1 MQASNRF
8 QLQSP
13 TRHRPHLSVALK
25 LLGILLCLYL
35 FIVGIGAMGYSF
47 KLFGS
52 EFSQEILTATDSP
65 LVALF
70 IGILATSLVQSSS
83 TTTSLIVGMVA
94 AGAISIQGAIPIVMG
109 ANIGTTI
116 TNTIV
121 SVGHIT
127 RSVEFRRA
135 FAAATVHDFFN
146 FLAVLIL
153 LPLELTTGLLS
164 RLAEQGALLFE
175 GAGGMKL
182 GNPLKAATAPAI
194 SVLGDVVGN
203 HPALLLTVAVFLTFG
218 MLTGLVKLLRSLVL
232 KRLEAL
238 FDEHLFKTAGR
249 AFSFG
254 LILTVL
260 VQSSSISTS
269 LAIPLVG
276 AGLLSLSQIFPYTL
290 GANVGTTITAN
301 LAALS
306 TGSLAAITVSFAHLL
321 FNLMGIAI
329 IWPVQRVR
337 RLPIFLAERLADY
350 SSRSRLLP
358 LLYVLLVFFI
368 APLILIMIWR

>member
-1 MQASNRF
+1 
-8 QLQSP
+8 
-13 TRHRPHLSVALK
+13 
-25 LLGILLCLYL
+25 
-35 FIVGIGAMGYSF
+35 
-47 KLFGS
+47 
-52 EFSQEILTATDSP
+52 
-65 LVALF
+65 
-70 IGILATSLVQSSS
+70 
-83 TTTSLIVGMVA
+83 
-94 AGAISIQGAIPIVMG
+94 MG

-194 SVLGDVVGN
+194 SVLGDLVGN

-276 AGLLSLSQIFPYTL
+276 AGLLSLTQSHRQR
-290 GANVGTTITAN
+290 NRVTADFRRE
-301 LAALS
+301 
-306 TGSLAAITVSFAHLL
+306 TVAS
-321 FNLMGIAI
+321 I
-329 IWPVQRVR
+329 
-337 RLPIFLAERLADY
+337 
-350 SSRSRLLP
+350 S
-358 LLYVLLVFFI
+358 
-368 APLILIMIWR
+368 